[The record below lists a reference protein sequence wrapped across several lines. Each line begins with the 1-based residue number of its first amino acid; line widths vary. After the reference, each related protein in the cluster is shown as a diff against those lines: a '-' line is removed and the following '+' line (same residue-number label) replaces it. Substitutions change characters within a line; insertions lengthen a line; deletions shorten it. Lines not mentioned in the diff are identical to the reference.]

1 MKSWIQSWT
10 VPQAIVAGIS
20 LVCATALAIVITLED
35 DWGKLVRWL
44 SSPEA
49 AAFLTALVTLALTLY
64 TRARKLPPPTETPPA
79 SPPRSPEG
87 GYALLEVMLAVC
99 FVCAAALLLH
109 GCGQTT
115 PVAQQAAAVEVA
127 ATFTSGVAQGVSD
140 GAAYDASHTCPVG
153 SDPSCVDAVLARWAP
168 VDAAIA
174 SARSAL
180 QLWLTADRIAAA
192 ANEDPIATCLD
203 EIGHFARALLDAL
216 HAARRL
222 GAHVPDVP
230 PILCA
235 LPGVPADLCSSS
247 SGGES

>member
-49 AAFLTALVTLALTLY
+49 TAFITALVTLALTLY
-64 TRARKLPPPTETPPA
+64 TRAQAPA
-79 SPPRSPEG
+79 ADRDAACQPATLPEG
-87 GYALLEVMLAVC
+87 GYALLGVMLAVC

-127 ATFTSGVAQGVSD
+127 ATFTPVS
-140 GAAYDASHTCPVG
+140 
-153 SDPSCVDAVLARWAP
+153 R
-168 VDAAIA
+168 
-174 SARSAL
+174 
-180 QLWLTADRIAAA
+180 
-192 ANEDPIATCLD
+192 
-203 EIGHFARALLDAL
+203 RA
-216 HAARRL
+216 
-222 GAHVPDVP
+222 
-230 PILCA
+230 
-235 LPGVPADLCSSS
+235 
-247 SGGES
+247 